1 MTGLISHRQRRRTA
15 PLRLAGW
22 LAVASM
28 LALAAFGPTA
38 GSVLALSGAVYTS
51 NFDGSVIDQNQYA
64 AKSDVYL
71 TGGPCNGGSHLAA
84 GDYYFEIV
92 QPAGGGDL
100 LSTDAIGNRKF
111 TVGANGFI
119 SSTSGTHATH
129 AVNCNPAVS
138 GVTLQ
143 LIPYSDSANGEYKLQ
158 VGTASSVE
166 ACDGFN
172 LPGFQFCQQADQ
184 KSDNFKVAEAVVSP
198 SPSQLKSPI

>member
-1 MTGLISHRQRRRTA
+1 MNGLISGRRR
-15 PLRLAGW
+15 RRSSSFRIIGW
-22 LAVASM
+22 LAVISM
-28 LALAAFGPTA
+28 LGLALLGPAAS
-38 GSVLALSGAVYTS
+38 SVLALTGAVYTS
-51 NFDGSVIDQNQYA
+51 NSDGSIIDANHYD
-64 AKSDVYL
+64 AKADVYL

-84 GDYYFEIV
+84 GDYYLEVV

-143 LIPYSDSANGEYKLQ
+143 LIPYSDSANGEYTLQ
-158 VGTASSVE
+158 VSTASSVE
-166 ACDGFN
+166 ACAGIN
-172 LPGFQFCQQADQ
+172 LPRFQ
-184 KSDNFKVAEAVVSP
+184 
-198 SPSQLKSPI
+198 